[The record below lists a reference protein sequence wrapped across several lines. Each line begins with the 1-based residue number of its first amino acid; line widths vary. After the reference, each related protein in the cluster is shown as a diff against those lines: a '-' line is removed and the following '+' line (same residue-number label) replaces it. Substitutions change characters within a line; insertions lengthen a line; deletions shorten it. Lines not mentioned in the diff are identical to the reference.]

1 MATRMDPYKNF
12 NFRVEIE
19 GISIG
24 SFSGCTGLS
33 SRVDVIE
40 YREGG
45 DQTLRKLPGLKRFGD
60 ITLKRGI
67 TNSRELQDWHTNIL
81 NGKPDRRNGS
91 VILLD
96 DAGQEVLRWNFFNA
110 FPQKWEGPDF
120 QGEGNDVAIET
131 VTLSCEGLE
140 RVS

>member
-1 MATRMDPYKNF
+1 MPARVDPYGNF
-12 NFRVEIE
+12 NFRVEID
-19 GISIG
+19 GLSIAG
-24 SFSGCTGLS
+24 FSECTGLS

-45 DQTLRKLPGLKRFGD
+45 DQTIRKLPGLRRFGD
-60 ITLKRGI
+60 IVLKRGI
-67 TNSRELQDWHTNIL
+67 TKSSELQDWHANIL

-96 DAGQEVLRWNFFNA
+96 DEGHEVLRWNFFNA
-110 FPQKWEGPDF
+110 FPQKWEGPELK
-120 QGEGNDVAIET
+120 GEGQDVAIET

-140 RVS
+140 RAP

>member
-45 DQTLRKLPGLKRFGD
+45 DQTLRKLPGVKRFGD

-120 QGEGNDVAIET
+120 NGEGSDVAIET
-131 VTLSCEGLE
+131 VTLTLEGLE